1 MRGDDEMTMSTR
13 DIHSKAYGTI
23 SIQENQIVHFPRGLY
38 GFEDRREYAL
48 LDSTSPPFFWL
59 QSLEDPELAFI
70 AINPYIVARDYVLD
84 ISEDDLAAIGS
95 PEPDNLLVF
104 AIVTVP
110 EDRSMIS
117 CNLQGTAYHQPIHPR
132 SSPGDLPR
140 SPVVDPTSPVVS
152 RR

>member
-117 CNLQGTAYHQPIHPR
+117 CNLQGPLIINR
-132 SSPGDLPR
+132 STRVALQAISPR